1 MATKGKDTK
10 ANGKEIKNAGM
21 RARWGEK
28 RGPSSLIRV
37 DKAVADIF
45 RRDVKER
52 DRRQLAS
59 SWLYSGVEFYNQVKR

>member
-1 MATKGKDTK
+1 MATKGKDE
-10 ANGKEIKNAGM
+10 KEIANAGM

-37 DKAVADIF
+37 DKEVAEIF

-52 DRRQLAS
+52 DRRKLAS
-59 SWLYSGVEFYNQVKR
+59 TWLYSGVEFYNQTKR